1 MIPPPSADRSGRR
14 GSRRRSRA
22 QPGRL
27 LDTLRATLAFALTAL
42 VIAACSGGGSHG
54 SRSRAVVV
62 VSGLA
67 STSPFTTPEA
77 ACAVG
82 LAAGSAGTAIRDHL
96 TGKGHPVYTA
106 PAMAGHGQV
115 KDQTGFGAFAAC
127 PVTLPENMTI
137 DTTGSIDLAGEHL
150 ARFLTYLHTDKGVE
164 EVDLVGHSMG
174 GLYARAAIRALS
186 SSGSPVKVRSLTTIG
201 TPWQGSYLSDY
212 ASGAAALSDCLGEE
226 FCENQMKG
234 FAKDIAGVY
243 ASGSAREL
251 GQNYLMGAGGWNQVQ
266 AGALENIPVTLIG
279 GDRFSEPGR
288 VNPQVWPNDGIVA
301 LRSALAVDI
310 DDALLPHRR
319 CYTFDDTHSDYVSK
333 IANLATD
340 TALTW
345 DARVLD
351 VVSSAINDAPKVLDG
366 LNRQGCPIR
375 EDVAKR
381 R

>member
-96 TGKGHPVYTA
+96 TGKGHTVYTA
-106 PAMAGHGQV
+106 PAMAGPGQV
-115 KDQTGFGAFAAC
+115 REQTGFGAFAGC
-127 PVTLPENMTI
+127 PLALPENMTI

-150 ARFLTYLHTDKGVE
+150 ARFLTYLHTEKAVE

-174 GLYARAAIRALS
+174 GLYARAAIPALR
-186 SSGSPVKVRSLTTIG
+186 SSGSLVKVRSLTTIG

-212 ASGAAALSDCLGEE
+212 ASGTVPLRDCLHDQ
-226 FCENQMKG
+226 FCESQMTG
-234 FAKDIAGVY
+234 FDKDIAQVY
-243 ASGSAREL
+243 VSGSAQEV
-251 GQNYLMGAGGWNQVQ
+251 GQNYLMGAGGWNQAQ
-266 AGALENIPVTLIG
+266 AGAVENIPVTLIG
-279 GDRFSEPGR
+279 GDRFTEPGR

-301 LRSALAVDI
+301 LRACASAT
-310 DDALLPHRR
+310 PPRRSTSTRR
-319 CYTFDDTHSDYVSK
+319 CCRT
-333 IANLATD
+333 AAATPSMTP
-340 TALTW
+340 TATMSPHWLTSP
-345 DARVLD
+345 L
-351 VVSSAINDAPKVLDG
+351 
-366 LNRQGCPIR
+366 
-375 EDVAKR
+375 R
-381 R
+381 RR